1 MTMRALIV
9 DDERPARDEL
19 AYLLS
24 AHPDVDTAEAAS
36 AGEALRKLADEH
48 FDLVLQ
54 DIQMPGHDGFH
65 VLREARVLWQ
75 GQPQART
82 GRSAPLFVFVTAFNE
97 HAIRAFE
104 ENALDYLLK
113 PVAPA
118 RLARCLDRVRRR
130 LAADRGQP
138 LQNAVATLLTA
149 LGHARP
155 ADHIAVDRLAVE
167 CGGRISLIPTRDVA
181 MLEAEEKRIV
191 AVTDE
196 GRLTCHNM
204 NTLARAEERL
214 TGLPFFRV
222 NRAVLVNLERIAEFS
237 PWINGKYHLVMN
249 DPDRT
254 EVTVS
259 RNRARGFRARL
270 GV

>member
-1 MTMRALIV
+1 MTIRVLIV

-24 AHPDVDTAEAAS
+24 AHPDVESAEAAS
-36 AGEALRKLADEH
+36 AAEALRKLADER

-65 VLREARVLWQ
+65 VLREAQLLPRVQ
-75 GQPQART
+75 SGEA
-82 GRSAPLFVFVTAFNE
+82 APLFVFVTAFDQ

-113 PVAPA
+113 PVAPS
-118 RLARCLDRVRRR
+118 RLARCLDRVRGR
-130 LAADRGQP
+130 LAADGAHP
-138 LQNAVATLLTA
+138 LQNAMATLLGA
-149 LGHARP
+149 LGHAKPMDRLP
-155 ADHIAVDRLAVE
+155 VDRLAVE
-167 CGGRISLIPTRDVA
+167 HGGRISLIPTRDVV
-181 MLEAEEKRIV
+181 MIEAEEKRIV

-196 GRLTCHNM
+196 GRLPCHNM

-214 TGLPFFRV
+214 AGLPFFRV

-237 PWINGKYHLVMN
+237 PWINGKYHIVMN
-249 DPDRT
+249 DADRT

-259 RNRARGFRARL
+259 RNRARDFRARL

>member
-1 MTMRALIV
+1 MPIRALIV

-24 AHPDVDTAEAAS
+24 AYPDVEAAEAAS
-36 AGEALRKLADEH
+36 AGEALRKLADER
-48 FDLVLQ
+48 FDLVFQ

-65 VLREARVLWQ
+65 VMREAQ
-75 GQPQART
+75 SQAQPGEA
-82 GRSAPLFVFVTAFNE
+82 APLFVFVTAFDE

-118 RLARCLDRVRRR
+118 RLARCLDRVRGR
-130 LAADRGQP
+130 LATDGARP
-138 LQNAVATLLTA
+138 LQNAVATLLGA
-149 LGHARP
+149 LGHAKPPNRLAMDRLP
-155 ADHIAVDRLAVE
+155 VDRLAVE
-167 CGGRISLIPTRDVA
+167 HGGRISLIPTRDVV
-181 MLEAEEKRIV
+181 MIEAEEKRIV
-191 AVTDE
+191 AVTGE
-196 GRLTCHNM
+196 GRLPCHNM

-214 TGLPFFRV
+214 AGLPFFRV

-249 DPDRT
+249 DADRT

-259 RNRARGFRARL
+259 RNRARDFRARL

>member
-1 MTMRALIV
+1 MTIRALIV

-24 AHPDVDTAEAAS
+24 AYPDVEAAEAAS
-36 AGEALRKLADEH
+36 ASEALRKLADER
-48 FDLVLQ
+48 FDLVFQ

-65 VLREARVLWQ
+65 VLREAQSLA
-75 GQPQART
+75 QP
-82 GRSAPLFVFVTAFNE
+82 GESAPLFVFVTAFNE

-113 PVAPA
+113 PVAPT
-118 RLARCLDRVRRR
+118 RLARCLDRVRGR
-130 LAADRGQP
+130 LAADGTQP
-138 LQNAVATLLTA
+138 LHNAMATLLGA
-149 LGHARP
+149 LGHSKPVDRLP
-155 ADHIAVDRLAVE
+155 VDRLAVE
-167 CGGRISLIPTRDVA
+167 HGGRISLIPTRDVV
-181 MLEAEEKRIV
+181 LIEAEEKRIV
-191 AVTDE
+191 AVTNE
-196 GRLTCHNM
+196 GRLPCHNM
-204 NTLARAEERL
+204 NTLARAEERFA
-214 TGLPFFRV
+214 GLPFFRV

-249 DPDRT
+249 DAERT

-259 RNRARGFRARL
+259 RNRARDFRARL

>member
-1 MTMRALIV
+1 MTIRALIV

-24 AHPDVDTAEAAS
+24 AYPDVEAAEAAS
-36 AGEALRKLADEH
+36 ASEALRKLADEK
-48 FDLVLQ
+48 FDLVFQ

-65 VLREARVLWQ
+65 VQREAQ
-75 GQPQART
+75 TQAQAQS
-82 GRSAPLFVFVTAFNE
+82 GEAGPLFVFVTAFDE

-118 RLARCLDRVRRR
+118 RLARCLDRVRGR
-130 LAADRGQP
+130 LATDGTRP
-138 LQNAVATLLTA
+138 FQNAMATLLGA
-149 LGHARP
+149 LGHSKP
-155 ADHIAVDRLAVE
+155 VERLAIE
-167 CGGRISLIPTRDVA
+167 HGGRISLIPTRDVV
-181 MLEAEEKRIV
+181 MIEAEEKRIV
-191 AVTDE
+191 AVTNE
-196 GRLTCHNM
+196 GRLPCHNM

-214 TGLPFFRV
+214 AGLSFFRV

-249 DPDRT
+249 DPERT

-259 RNRARGFRARL
+259 RNRARDFRARL

>member
-1 MTMRALIV
+1 MTIRALIV

-24 AHPDVDTAEAAS
+24 AYPDVETAEAAS
-36 AGEALRKLADEH
+36 ASEALRKLADEK
-48 FDLVLQ
+48 FDLVFQ

-65 VLREARVLWQ
+65 VQREA
-75 GQPQART
+75 QAQAPP
-82 GRSAPLFVFVTAFNE
+82 GEAGPLFVFVTAFDE

-113 PVAPA
+113 PVVPA
-118 RLARCLDRVRRR
+118 RLARCLDRARSR
-130 LAADRGQP
+130 LAADGTRP
-138 LQNAVATLLTA
+138 LQNAVATLLGA
-149 LGHARP
+149 LGQSRP
-155 ADHIAVDRLAVE
+155 VERLAIE
-167 CGGRISLIPTRDVA
+167 HGGRISLIPTRDVV
-181 MLEAEEKRIV
+181 MIEAEEKRIV

-196 GRLTCHNM
+196 GRLPCHNM

-214 TGLPFFRV
+214 AGLPFFRV

-259 RNRARGFRARL
+259 RNRARDFRARL